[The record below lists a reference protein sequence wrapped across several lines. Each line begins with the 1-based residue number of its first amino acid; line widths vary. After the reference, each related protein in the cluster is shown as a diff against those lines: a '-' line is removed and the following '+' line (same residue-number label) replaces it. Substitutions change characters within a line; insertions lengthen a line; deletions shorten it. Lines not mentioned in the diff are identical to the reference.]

1 MASLM
6 QDLITTLHQEVEEY
20 EKLLELSKEKTPI
33 LVEGNIQKLQ
43 EITEEEQR
51 RVDVINGVDKRREEI
66 VNDIGNVL
74 NKNPKELT
82 LLRLAELLHGQPE
95 EQKELTDLHDKIKRV
110 VHNVQTVNEQNQALV
125 QQLLE
130 MVSFDMTLVKSMKQA
145 PETANYNKAA
155 ANTGELFIGATRF
168 DAKQ

>member
-6 QDLITTLHQEVEEY
+6 QELISTLKTELEEY
-20 EKLLELSKEKTPI
+20 QKLLELSEKKTPI
-33 LVEGNIQKLQ
+33 LVKGNIEELQK
-43 EITEEEQR
+43 ITEEEQNL
-51 RVDVINGVDKRREEI
+51 VDVINSVDRKREEL

-82 LLRLAELLHGQPE
+82 LMKLAELLNSQPQ
-95 EQKELTDLHDKIKRV
+95 EQKELMSLHDRLKRTL
-110 VHNVQTVNEQNQALV
+110 HNVETVNQQNQALV

-130 MVSFDMTLVKSMKQA
+130 MVAFDMTLVKSMKQA
-145 PETANYNKAA
+145 PETANYNKTAV
-155 ANTGELFIGATRF
+155 NTGELFIGATRF